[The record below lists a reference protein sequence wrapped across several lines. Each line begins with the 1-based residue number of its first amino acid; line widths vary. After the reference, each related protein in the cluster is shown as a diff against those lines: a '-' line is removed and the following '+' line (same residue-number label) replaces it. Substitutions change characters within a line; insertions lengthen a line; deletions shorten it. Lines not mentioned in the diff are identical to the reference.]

1 MREINVFEI
10 PIGELAKKAIE
21 KMNTG
26 TTVFDT
32 DNIVPMAMPEAP
44 GLRGFVPWGDGNL
57 RPNEVLELIR
67 KDEVMSPN
75 MFFNIL
81 SSYSNGL
88 TYTKKDKT
96 EITDQEIIDFFK
108 FNRPTKYLFEQQT
121 DMKHFF
127 WTVSVLILSLDG
139 TKIVKL
145 RHKDVM
151 YCRLETCNPATG
163 ALEHVFY
170 GNWEKGAPLAAVR
183 EDLELLDVDD
193 PLGDLMVR
201 MGKLPGENGELQ
213 KPTKTRKFAML
224 NRIPIPGNKYYPF
237 PYYWSLFNSGWYD
250 VKQMIP
256 AGKKAKF
263 ANGLVMKYQV
273 EINDKYWDVV
283 FSRENITD
291 PVKQNER
298 MTLEKE
304 NIKSFLTGIVNAGKV
319 WFSGF
324 YVDPHGKE
332 QSMVRITVINN
343 EKEGGDWIED
353 TEEGASM
360 ACYATGNNPGMIGV
374 TPGKSAGQMNGSNI
388 RELFT
393 MKQGLEK
400 APKDILLEPYF
411 VIKHYNEWDIEFD
424 IPFMMLTTLD
434 KKTDAQASDAQA
446 NPTNDNPPVK
456 KK

>member
-1 MREINVFEI
+1 MREIDVFEI
-10 PIGELAKKAIE
+10 PIGDVARKAIN
-21 KMNTG
+21 KLNVG

-32 DNIVPMAMPEAP
+32 DDIVPIPMPDP
-44 GLRGFVPWGDGNL
+44 KDLRGYVPWGDNNL
-57 RPNEVLELIR
+57 RPNEVLRLIR
-67 KDEVMSPN
+67 NDEVMSPN
-75 MFFNIL
+75 MLFNIQAA
-81 SSYSNGL
+81 YANGL
-88 TYTKKDKT
+88 TYTRKNKS
-96 EITDQEIIDFFK
+96 EITDQEVVDFFK
-108 FNRPTKYLFEQQT
+108 YNRCTKYLFEQQT
-121 DMKHFF
+121 DMKHFY
-127 WTVSVLILSLDG
+127 WTVSVLILSGDG
-139 TKIVKL
+139 NKIVKL
-145 RHKDVM
+145 RHKDVL
-151 YCRLETCNPATG
+151 YCRLETCNPKNG

-170 GNWEKGAPLAAVR
+170 GNWEKGAPKPENR

-201 MGKLPGENGELQ
+201 MGKLEGDDGKKK
-213 KPTKTRKFAML
+213 KPTATRKFAMI

-250 VKQMIP
+250 VKQLIP

-263 ANGLVMKYQV
+263 TNGIVMKFQV
-273 EINDKYWDVV
+273 EINDKYWDVL
-283 FSRENITD
+283 FGRENITD
-291 PVKQNER
+291 PVKRIER

-324 YVDPHGKE
+324 YVDPNGKE
-332 QSMVRITVINN
+332 QSMVRINFINN
-343 EKEGGDWIED
+343 QKEGGDWIED

-400 APKDILLEPYF
+400 SVKDIILEPYF

-434 KKTDAQASDAQA
+434 KKTDAEPTSDNQ
-446 NPTNDNPPVK
+446 NQDQQTSK

>member
-1 MREINVFEI
+1 MSEINVFEI
-10 PIGELAKKAIE
+10 PIGKQAREAMD
-21 KMNTG
+21 KMNVG

-32 DNIVPMAMPEAP
+32 DDIVPIKMPDSGA
-44 GLRGFVPWGDGNL
+44 LRGYVPWGDDNL
-57 RPNEVLELIR
+57 RPNEVLKLIR

-75 MFFNIL
+75 MLFNIQAA
-81 SSYSNGL
+81 YANGL
-88 TYTKKDKT
+88 VYTTKDKS
-96 EITDQEIIDFFK
+96 EVTDQEILDFFK

-121 DMKHFF
+121 DMKHFY
-127 WTVSVLILSLDG
+127 WTVSVLILSGDG
-139 TKIVKL
+139 NKIVKL
-145 RHKDVM
+145 RHKDAL
-151 YCRLETCNPATG
+151 YCRLETCNPKTG
-163 ALEHVFY
+163 ALEHIFY
-170 GNWEKGAPLAAVR
+170 GNWEKGAPKPENR
-183 EDLELLDVDD
+183 EDIELLDVDD

-201 MGKLPGENGELQ
+201 MGKLEDETG
-213 KPTKTRKFAML
+213 KKRTMTKTRKFAMI

-250 VKQMIP
+250 VKQLIP

-263 ANGLVMKYQV
+263 TNGMVMKFQV
-273 EINDKYWDVV
+273 EINDKYWDVL
-283 FSRENITD
+283 FDRESITD
-291 PVKQNER
+291 PVKKNER

-324 YVDPHGKE
+324 YVDPVGKE
-332 QSMVRITVINN
+332 QSMVRINVINN

-400 APKDILLEPYF
+400 SVKDIILEPYF
-411 VIKHYNEWDIEFD
+411 VIKNYNEWDLEVD

-434 KKTDAQASDAQA
+434 KKTDAEEMSEKEIT
-446 NPTNDNPPVK
+446 NPKPVK
-456 KK
+456 K